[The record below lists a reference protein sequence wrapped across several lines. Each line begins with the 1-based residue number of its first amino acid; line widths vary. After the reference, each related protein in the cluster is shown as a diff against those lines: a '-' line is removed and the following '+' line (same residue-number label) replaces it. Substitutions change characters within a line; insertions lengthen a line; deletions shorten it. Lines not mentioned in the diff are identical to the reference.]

1 MPFTPDNS
9 THKQCFNVTIND
21 DKTVEATEMFSFNLS
36 LADGS
41 NVKVVVS
48 PDVFNIEIM
57 DKDGNV
63 LL

>member
-1 MPFTPDNS
+1 MPFTSVKS

-21 DKTVEATEMFSFNLS
+21 DKAVEAPEMFSFNLS
-36 LADGS
+36 LAEGS

-48 PDVFNIEIM
+48 PDVLEIM
-57 DKDGNV
+57 DEDGNI

>member
-1 MPFTPDNS
+1 MPFTPDNL

-21 DKTVEATEMFSFNLS
+21 DKAVEATEMFSFNLS

-57 DKDGNV
+57 DEDGNV